1 MFERILDVAAA
12 ESDGNGVGDR
22 VVSCRL
28 LVNAG
33 QAGGVIGK
41 GGIVVAKIRADT
53 GCRIRVLNDKLPAC
67 TKPSDEIIEV
77 VIYLLL
83 FCLIITQ
90 IYVLFLYCMLL
101 INTFDQC
108 YCLHL

>member
-41 GGIVVAKIRADT
+41 GGMVVAKIRADT

-77 VIYLLL
+77 VIYLL
-83 FCLIITQ
+83 FICLIITQ
-90 IYVLFLYCMLL
+90 IIVFCFY
-101 INTFDQC
+101 IAC
-108 YCLHL
+108 Y